1 MSLFAN
7 SVAGFF
13 FRHQLKPEPP
23 WPSSHD
29 RTTSANH
36 HKLRLRSRL
45 CAGFSATTWLLPHS
59 SVTSLSS
66 SSCSSRSSAA
76 TIADSHRDS
85 SFFGVERP
93 ILGIH
98 SSLCLAPSKPASPDS
113 GFAVGIEVKRSS
125 NGDFP
130 LLQKKS
136 LNFCFLQRD
145 SDFQYVQKYPID

>member
-1 MSLFAN
+1 MAVVSRQDH
-7 SVAGFF
+7 
-13 FRHQLKPEPP
+13 FREPP
-23 WPSSHD
+23 QTLSSFSALCRLLCHD
-29 RTTSANH
+29 RTT
-36 HKLRLRSRL
+36 
-45 CAGFSATTWLLPHS
+45 S

-76 TIADSHRDS
+76 TIAHSHRDS

-125 NGDFP
+125 NDDFP
-130 LLQKKS
+130 LLQKKVHELLFFHKETHTFIMCRNILLIKHQTFPS
-136 LNFCFLQRD
+136 YNLAQVNILNLQR
-145 SDFQYVQKYPID
+145 

>member
-1 MSLFAN
+1 MAVVSRQDH
-7 SVAGFF
+7 
-13 FRHQLKPEPP
+13 FREPP
-23 WPSSHD
+23 QTLSSFSALCRLLCHD
-29 RTTSANH
+29 RTT
-36 HKLRLRSRL
+36 
-45 CAGFSATTWLLPHS
+45 S

-76 TIADSHRDS
+76 TIAHNNRTEKLIEYTTYLQALPYSDRSEDS
-85 SFFGVERP
+85 SFSGVERP
-93 ILGIH
+93 FLGLH
-98 SSLCLAPSKPASPDS
+98 SSSCLAPSRPASPDS